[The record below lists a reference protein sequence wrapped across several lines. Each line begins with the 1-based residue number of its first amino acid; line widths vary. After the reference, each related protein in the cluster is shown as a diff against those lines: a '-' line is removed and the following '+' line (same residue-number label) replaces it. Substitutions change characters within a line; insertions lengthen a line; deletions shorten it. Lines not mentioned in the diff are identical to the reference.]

1 MRKNIKNLI
10 ENFLKL
16 LGFYF
21 LFFSVYSLIN
31 PNAANRR
38 FAWFIV
44 ITAALVTAAVFL
56 ANKIS
61 TNIYKINAIASILT
75 VITVLI
81 LHVLFY
87 GTKRFW
93 FIVIC
98 FSSAGVLGFVLS
110 IVERKIRNWHIEK
123 INKKLAELNGTE
135 DDK

>member
-38 FAWFIV
+38 LAWFMV
-44 ITAALVTAAVFL
+44 IAAALVTASVFL

-61 TNIYKINAIASILT
+61 TNIYKISAIASILT
-75 VITVLI
+75 IITVFI
-81 LHVLFY
+81 PYILFY
-87 GTKRFW
+87 GTKGFW

-98 FSSAGVLGFVLS
+98 FLSAGVLGFVLS
-110 IVERKIRNWHIEK
+110 IVEWKIRNWNIEK
-123 INKKLAELNGTE
+123 INKKLAELNG
-135 DDK
+135 DSNDK

>member
-1 MRKNIKNLI
+1 MRKNIKNLM
-10 ENFLKL
+10 ENLLKL

-21 LFFSVYSLIN
+21 LLFSVCSLIN
-31 PNAANRR
+31 PSLANRR
-38 FAWFIV
+38 FAWFMV
-44 ITAALVTAAVFL
+44 ILAALVTAAVFL

-61 TNIYKINAIASILT
+61 TNIYKISAIASILT
-75 VITVLI
+75 IITVFI
-81 LHVLFY
+81 LYILFY

-93 FIVIC
+93 FIVIS

-110 IVERKIRNWHIEK
+110 IVEWKIRNWHIEK